1 MFNVKDLQLLS
12 TCITAEANKSMRMV

>member
-12 TCITAEANKSMRMV
+12 TCITAEAYESMRMV